1 MRKNIQTS
9 IALFLLLS
17 VLPVFAQNTPTVS
30 AQPNTI
36 FAGGDG
42 KFESAPDTAVLS
54 FFITAQEA
62 TSRAA
67 YDHASKSVEQVR
79 QILRSNGIDPKT
91 AEISSFSS
99 SPVYDYKDPKR
110 KLIGYQ
116 VSASASLKFKDF
128 TKFPPILQQLAD
140 PDINNNQ
147 SLSYTLEDIDAA
159 KSKAVEDA
167 YRRAHE
173 TANAVARAAGRALG
187 ELSYASVDVS
197 EGGGVP
203 YPMMPRAMMAM
214 KTSGAPAP
222 TEDFTTQKVVVTAH
236 VNALFALK

>member
-1 MRKNIQTS
+1 MRKTIQTS
-9 IALFLLLS
+9 IALFLLLF
-17 VLPVFAQNTPTVS
+17 VLPVFSQNSPTVS

-54 FFITAQEA
+54 FFITAQEP

-67 YDHASKSVEQVR
+67 YDHASKSVDQVR
-79 QILRSNGIDPKT
+79 QIMRSNGIDPKT

-99 SPVYDYKDPKR
+99 NPVYDYKDPKR

-140 PDINNNQ
+140 ADINNNQ

-173 TANAVARAAGRALG
+173 TANAVARAASRTLG
-187 ELSYASVDVS
+187 DLSYASVDVS
-197 EGGGVP
+197 EGGSIP

-222 TEDFTTQKVVVTAH
+222 TEDFTPQKVVVTAH